1 MFARVV
7 VVVGDDVDVGGDK
20 SEWEGLLLLL
30 GT

>member
-20 SEWEGLLLLL
+20 SEWERLLLL

>member
-20 SEWEGLLLLL
+20 SEWEGLLLL